1 MPMDP
6 VPLTGLSCQQ
16 ASVLKDVPSPTVTS
30 CEYVGVLYW
39 GLPILRGEGE
49 RGLER
54 ATLCVEDWEER
65 GLIFRC
71 KENK

>member
-1 MPMDP
+1 M
-6 VPLTGLSCQQ
+6 CQG
-16 ASVLKDVPSPTVTS
+16 
-30 CEYVGVLYW
+30 GVISRR